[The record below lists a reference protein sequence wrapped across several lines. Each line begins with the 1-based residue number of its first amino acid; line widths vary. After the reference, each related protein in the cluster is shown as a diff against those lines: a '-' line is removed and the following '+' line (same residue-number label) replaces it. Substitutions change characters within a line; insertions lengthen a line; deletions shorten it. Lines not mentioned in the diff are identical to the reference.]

1 MKITRKE
8 ESIPGVS
15 VQTVTY
21 GDTVIFD
28 NHVWILSRVPTFN
41 NGTKVT
47 LVRLADGQNREIPL
61 DTRVVPVRGEFIY

>member
-21 GDTVIFD
+21 GDTVMFD
-28 NHVWILSRVPTFN
+28 NHVWILSRVSPG
-41 NGTKVT
+41 NGINTT
-47 LVRLADGQNREIPL
+47 LVRLADGQMRQIPL